1 MLRLIGK
8 ILSPAWPGP
17 AALPCRTAHFI
28 VERNFFMRKVIF
40 AVLMFLLTTGLWA
53 QTTPATDDAAQ
64 LRQEIEQ
71 LKKTVNA
78 LEQRLNAQQSAKPA
92 EAVPANAA
100 VAATKDPAVAD
111 LQESV
116 RDLNDRVNATER
128 RSLKDRLD
136 WGGDYR
142 FEAHSIWG
150 TVPIHYDG
158 MQLQNLVVKTLWMF
172 APQSQGGLGM
182 QFDPNLLSQMTPAQ
196 YSGFVGQQVQQNYS
210 QYQFFSGHL
219 TFGQL
224 KQSMGQFSPQ
234 MQQMLMQYL
243 QQVPGVHQAGYSNN
257 TDSLLTN
264 RLRLKFETKVAD
276 NVSFG
281 ARLSMYKVFGDSTG
295 VQVFNGQPTSLN
307 IDGTTAGVPNSDQVR
322 VERVFFNWNN
332 IGGSKLYLSIGR
344 RPANYGPPLN
354 YRDDDLRGGT
364 PSGALFDFQY
374 DGMTVGYHV
383 TDKMTLRAC
392 YGLGYSSGWGNGN
405 LIKTPADRL
414 KDVHLAG
421 GVLDLYE
428 TDHTFV
434 QALFARAWNV
444 TDGFNGLVV
453 MPSNPLTGDPVAA
466 PVVMRYTPSANLG
479 AINLYGVVLEKKL
492 TQFDL
497 YASANWDSLRPNGTS
512 TPFGGLGSDPFS
524 SPVNHD
530 GQMYYLGVR
539 YSIPKDDGR
548 TKIGFEFNHGTRYWF
563 NFSHA
568 EDDII
573 APKTNTRGEV
583 YESYLTHR
591 ISDHFL
597 FKADY
602 IRYNYTWSGSGWHIG
617 EPKRL
622 DSNPILGFPGYD
634 KASMF
639 TLGLT
644 AEF

>member
-1 MLRLIGK
+1 M
-8 ILSPAWPGP
+8 
-17 AALPCRTAHFI
+17 RTLL
-28 VERNFFMRKVIF
+28 V
-40 AVLMFLLTTGLWA
+40 AVTTLLLTPGLWA
-53 QTTPATDDAAQ
+53 QTAPPATDDAAQ
-64 LRQEIEQ
+64 LRQEIDQ
-71 LKKTVNA
+71 LKKTLNS
-78 LEQRLNAQQSAKPA
+78 LEQRLDTQEKATKAPVTQTAATPTA
-92 EAVPANAA
+92 TPANDAI
-100 VAATKDPAVAD
+100 TD
-111 LQESV
+111 LQASV
-116 RDLNDRVNATER
+116 RDLNDRVNQGER
-128 RSLKDRLD
+128 RSLRDRLN

-142 FEAHSIWG
+142 FEAHTIRG
-150 TVPIHYDG
+150 TVPNHYDG
-158 MQLQNLVVKTLWMF
+158 MQLQNLMVRTLWVF
-172 APQSQGGLGM
+172 APQSQGGRGMTFNPNMLG
-182 QFDPNLLSQMTPAQ
+182 QMTPSQFSA
-196 YSGFVGQQVQQNYS
+196 FLGQQVQQNYS
-210 QYQFFSGHL
+210 QYQFFTNNL
-219 TFGQL
+219 TFGAL
-224 KQSMGQFSPQ
+224 KGAVGQFSPQ
-234 MQQMLMQYL
+234 MQQMLMKYL
-243 QQVPGVHQAGYSNN
+243 QQAPGVYQGGYSAN
-257 TDSLLTN
+257 TDALLTN
-264 RLRLKFETKVAD
+264 RLRLKFDTRVAD

-295 VQVFNGQPTSLN
+295 VQVFNGQPNSLN

-354 YRDDDLRGGT
+354 FRDDDLRGGT
-364 PSGALFDFQY
+364 PMGTLFDFQY
-374 DGMTVGYHV
+374 DGMTVGYHL

-405 LIKTPADRL
+405 LIKTPTDRL

-428 TDHTFV
+428 TDHTFI

-453 MPSNPLTGDPVAA
+453 MPNNPLTGDAVPA

-479 AINLYGVVLEKKL
+479 AIDLYGVVLEKKL
-492 TQFDL
+492 RQFDL
-497 YASANWDSLRPNGTS
+497 YASANWDSLRPNGLT

-524 SPVNHD
+524 TPVNHD
-530 GQMYYLGVR
+530 GQMYYVGVR
-539 YSIPKDDGR
+539 YAIPKDDGR
-548 TKIGFEFNHGTRYWF
+548 TKVGFEFNHGSKYWF
-563 NFSHA
+563 NFSNA

-573 APKTNTRGEV
+573 APKTNTRGLV
-583 YESYLTHR
+583 YETYLTHR

-622 DSNPILGFPGYD
+622 SSTPLLGFPGYD
-634 KASMF
+634 KAYMV
-639 TLGLT
+639 TAGLT